1 MFDKMGCAKEL
12 HLQDNCKVEMITAI
26 IIDDEQH
33 CVEALYGDLQKF
45 HFNIEVLAKCN
56 SAKEGILAIK
66 KLKPQL
72 IFLDVEMPW
81 MNGFEML
88 ELLDQI
94 DFWIIFTTAYDK
106 FAAKAFRISA
116 VDYLLK
122 PIDAGDLKA
131 ALKKAEEKILSSA
144 GTTNIENLL
153 HNIRQ
158 PAQEQKIALPN
169 RDGYEFTPVQSI
181 LYCSAEGAYT
191 KVILKDKRI
200 MLISRT
206 LGDIQ
211 EMLPPE
217 IFIRIH
223 HSTIVN
229 LNAVTQY
236 SRTDGGYVVLNT
248 GEKLIVSK
256 ARKDNLLEKLGLKKD

>member
-1 MFDKMGCAKEL
+1 
-12 HLQDNCKVEMITAI
+12 MINAI

-33 CVEALYGDLQKF
+33 CIDALAADISKHCGNVQIVD
-45 HFNIEVLAKCN
+45 KCN

-66 KLKPQL
+66 KNKPQL

-88 ELLDQI
+88 EMLDHI
-94 DFWIIFTTAYDK
+94 DFCIIFTTAYDK

-131 ALKKAEEKILSSA
+131 AVQKAEEKILSSA
-144 GTTNIENLL
+144 GNVNIQNLL

-158 PAQEQKIALPN
+158 PSQQQKIALPN
-169 RDGYEFTPVQSI
+169 REGYEFTQVNSI

-191 KVILKDKRI
+191 KVYLTEKRSL
-200 MLISRT
+200 LISRT
-206 LGDIQ
+206 LGDIE

-223 HSTIVN
+223 HSTVVN
-229 LNAVTQY
+229 LNAVTHY
-236 SRTDGGYVVLNT
+236 LRTDGGYVVLNT
-248 GEKLIVSK
+248 NEKLMVSK
-256 ARKDNLLEKLGLKKD
+256 ARKEALLQRLGLKKD

>member
-1 MFDKMGCAKEL
+1 
-12 HLQDNCKVEMITAI
+12 MIKAI

-33 CVEALYGDLQKF
+33 CIDSLAADVSKYCGNVE
-45 HFNIEVLAKCN
+45 LAANCT

-66 KLKPQL
+66 KHRPQL

-88 ELLDQI
+88 EMLDHI
-94 DFWIIFTTAYDK
+94 DFFIVFTTAYDK

-122 PIDAGDLKA
+122 PVDATDLKA
-131 ALKKAEEKILSSA
+131 SVQKVEEKMQASV
-144 GTTNIENLL
+144 GNVNIQNLL

-158 PAQEQKIALPN
+158 PAEQQKIALPT
-169 RDGYEFTPVQSI
+169 RDGYEFAQVNSI

-191 KVILKDKRI
+191 KVVFSNQHSL
-200 MLISRT
+200 LISKT
-206 LGDIQ
+206 LGDIE
-211 EMLPPE
+211 EMLPSA
-217 IFIRIH
+217 IFTRIH

-229 LNAVTQY
+229 VNAITHY
-236 SRTDGGYVVLNT
+236 HRSDGGYVVMNT
-248 GEKLIVSK
+248 NNKLMVSK
-256 ARKDNLLEKLGLKKD
+256 ARKEALLQRLGLKS